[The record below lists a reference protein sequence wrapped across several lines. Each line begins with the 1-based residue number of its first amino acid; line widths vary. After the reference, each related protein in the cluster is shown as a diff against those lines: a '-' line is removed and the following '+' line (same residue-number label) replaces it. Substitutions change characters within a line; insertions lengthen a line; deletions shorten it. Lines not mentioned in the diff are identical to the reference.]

1 MTDHSN
7 GFDRKAMAE
16 ASSVVRPS
24 VVVDRDAGLKR
35 LAGEAAGLAKIK
47 ADAAPPAA
55 MGAAPVAPARGP
67 QQLVP
72 SFTVTTGG
80 MRRVEG
86 AHWRGLSPLASAVA
100 QARLRHE
107 ARGVDAPFVAPFGPG
122 QVTMAEDYA
131 ALVEWREGSALKC
144 ASLEGGRGGGS
155 GGSGIYIVT
164 FVDQGKW
171 LAELQRRIGDG
182 MAMSPRRHMDRG
194 NGRRSIT
201 VRVAVD
207 LLCLQGMPVKAIL
220 RRFGW
225 AADMKDQRALRAAIC
240 GALDRMQGY
249 RDEGGAK

>member
-1 MTDHSN
+1 MTNVSK
-7 GFDRKAMAE
+7 GFDRVALTGRA
-16 ASSVVRPS
+16 VVAGDTVGKPPFIGKLRLE
-24 VVVDRDAGLKR
+24 VQDAR
-35 LAGEAAGLAKIK
+35 VAKVK

-55 MGAAPVAPARGP
+55 MIAAPVAPARGP

-100 QARLRHE
+100 QAWLRHE

-131 ALVEWREGSALKC
+131 ALVEWREGSAVKC
-144 ASLEGGRGGGS
+144 ASLEGGRGGGG
-155 GGSGIYIVT
+155 GGSGIYIDT

-182 MAMSPRRHMDRG
+182 VAMSPRRHMDRG

-201 VRVAVD
+201 VRMAVD
-207 LLCLQGMPVKAIL
+207 LLCLQAMPVKAIL

-249 RDEGGAK
+249 RDDGSAK